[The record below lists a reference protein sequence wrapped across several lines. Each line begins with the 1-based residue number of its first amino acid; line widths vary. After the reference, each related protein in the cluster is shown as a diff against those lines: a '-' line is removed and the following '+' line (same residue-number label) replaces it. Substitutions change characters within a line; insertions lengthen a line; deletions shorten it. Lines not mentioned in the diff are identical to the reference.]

1 MLVPAPLRYLL
12 FLVVVFPVPAWAQ
25 QDSTSPANQLSLDA
39 AVSLAMANNRQLKRT
54 VLEIEKAEDAVAAMR
69 TERLPQFNLYLLES
83 ELLTPLNF
91 QFPEGEFGTF
101 PGIGSIP
108 AHNTDISTPI
118 HPTTYVFQSAT
129 QPLSQLH
136 RIGLGIQAGEVNVE
150 LAREA
155 LRQQRQTVAD
165 QVKQDYYSI
174 LQTQTALEAANQVV
188 KFYTEFGQLTDRYL
202 AQEVVLKSDAL
213 KVKTQLAKAKYEV
226 VKLQDGLET
235 QQEDLNEVLGRDLTT
250 EFAVQAIPELAM
262 YEVNL
267 AEARRRALDQRPEVR
282 EAGLKMKQAQLDVR
296 AQRAL
301 YIPDVSLSFN
311 YLSPFNVEFV
321 PKNIMSVGFMVN
333 WDVWDWGRKKKEL
346 AEKTL
351 TVKQADLS
359 QREVEQQILVEVGA
373 RFRKLAES
381 RSLVEVDELARQT
394 EEEKLRVV
402 MNQYRQNAAL
412 LKDTLQQEA
421 AVANAKAEYREAL
434 LSFWTAQADLE
445 KALGEE

>member
-1 MLVPAPLRYLL
+1 MLMPFPVRYSLF
-12 FLVVVFPVPAWAQ
+12 FLVVISLPAWAQ

-39 AVSLAMANNRQLKRT
+39 AVSLAVANNRHLKQI
-54 VLEIEKAEDAVAAMR
+54 VLEVEKAQDKVAATR
-69 TERLPQFNLYLLES
+69 TERLPHLNLILFES

-91 QFPEGEFGTF
+91 QFPEGTFGTF
-101 PGIGSIP
+101 PGIGPIP
-108 AHNTDISTPI
+108 AHNTDISTPLR
-118 HPTTYVFQSAT
+118 PTTYLFQTAT

-136 RIGLGIQAGEVNVE
+136 RIGLGIQAQEVSVE
-150 LAREA
+150 IAREE

-174 LQTQTALEAANQVV
+174 LQTQSALGAANQVV
-188 KFYTEFGQLTDRYL
+188 KFYTEFGQLTERYL

-213 KVKTQLAKAKYEV
+213 NVKTQLAKANYEV
-226 VKLQDGLET
+226 VKLQDSLQS
-235 QQEDLNEVLGRDLTT
+235 QQEALNELLGRDLTT
-250 EFAVQAIPELAM
+250 EFTVQVIPELAT
-262 YEVNL
+262 YELSL
-267 AEARRRALDQRPEVR
+267 AEARRRALDQRPEIR

-296 AQRAL
+296 AERAL
-301 YIPDVSLSFN
+301 YIPDVSLSFH
-311 YLSPFNVEFV
+311 YLSPFNVNFV
-321 PKNIMSVGFMVN
+321 PKNITAVGLMVN
-333 WDVWDWGRKKKEL
+333 WDIFDWGRKKKEL

-359 QREVEQQILVEVGA
+359 QRELEQQILVEVGA

-381 RSLVEVDELARQT
+381 RSLIEVDQLARQT

-402 MNQYRQNAAL
+402 MNQYRQNVAL

-421 AVANAKAEYREAL
+421 AVATANEQYREAL
-434 LSFWTAQADLE
+434 LSFWTAKADLE